1 MVVEAPVSRG
11 ARVRRI
17 ATWALLTAG
26 GIITALGLLLVVAAW
41 LEDAKI
47 DRHTGS
53 TTAKVVSV
61 TFQRTLVRFQTPD
74 GAEHIPS
81 VGILYPEALEEGQV
95 VSVEYDLTNPDLVRV
110 AGRGVYITLLPVGS
124 TVLITWVV
132 VVPVVWW
139 LRRASPLR
147 RPNMTPSRKNEGE
160 V

>member
-1 MVVEAPVSRG
+1 MLLRG

-26 GIITALGLLLVVAAW
+26 GIITGLGLLLIVAAW
-41 LEDAKI
+41 TEDAKI
-47 DRHTGS
+47 DRHTGYTS
-53 TTAKVVSV
+53 AKVVSV
-61 TFQRTLVRFQTPD
+61 SFQRTLVSFHTPD

-81 VGILYPEALEEGQV
+81 VGVLYPEALEEGQV
-95 VSVEYDLTNPDLVRV
+95 VSVEYDQTNPDLVRV
-110 AGRGVYITLLPVGS
+110 GGRGVFVTLLPVGS

-139 LRRASPLR
+139 IRRRALR
-147 RPNMTPSRKNEGE
+147 